1 MPQRQSAPNDIA
13 DTTIGGTFAQETVS
27 TNQFSNGSLD
37 TTQFYDFED
46 DLSVASG
53 KLSKEVGG
61 FTDNFVS
68 HRKYYLAECAAIV
81 GPVLVIPDLGGHTNC
96 YLHIKSRDIWAKQ
109 FEAWLESPSEEDVI
123 NSSDEE
129 SDADS
134 AFDLEQ
140 QCKEQ
145 SDSE

>member
-1 MPQRQSAPNDIA
+1 MLNW
-13 DTTIGGTFAQETVS
+13 GGRATVDPGL
-27 TNQFSNGSLD
+27 FCIVECGS
-37 TTQFYDFED
+37 YDED
-46 DLSVASG
+46 EELTSEMFIPF
-53 KLSKEVGG
+53 SKEVGG

-68 HRKYYLAECAAIV
+68 HRKCHLAECAAIV

-140 QCKEQ
+140 QYKEQ